1 MPRGSWIQALLL
13 ACATLALSLG
23 VVRADVVCLANGNK
37 IEGLVLEEGEAQLVV
52 RTVAGTMRIPKRD
65 VASIDR
71 EGLNR
76 SRLRLARGAAQSG
89 DRPQAAR
96 LYQQVIDG
104 STQAGEESTA
114 KLARTELAALEAS
127 APLAADVLDDPV
139 RGAGADAWSGSGDPF
154 VEPEREALIRELEA
168 AAAARPE
175 VLARLVSELYRRGE
189 RRHET
194 GQCRLAASDY
204 ARAGRWVA
212 DAEDKDAL
220 GHRERRC
227 RMEVAG
233 RALRRGDG
241 RLAAEAVRS
250 IVGPSQQGRLASYYL
265 GRSNE
270 LLHQPDEARAS
281 FLTALGDVSVP
292 ADRDLATL
300 RELARLASAG
310 VPVDARTPGVA
321 PGWGWLQTE
330 HFSVLVE
337 GTAEPGLG
345 GQLEAMR
352 REVIERLGLKRL
364 DDRARIALII
374 FATQRSY
381 DGSPGATSWSA
392 GHATRLRA
400 QDDVVPTI
408 YLHVEGDAQ
417 SRLRHELTHILVG
430 DALDDA
436 LLPMW
441 CVEGVAI
448 HAETEASRRLWR
460 EQARYLAARGRL
472 RPPREALGQMLLP
485 MTDDA
490 AEIGAFYVNAGLLF
504 DVLAGRA
511 GVSRTLEAARRI
523 NAEGPDAAL
532 RAAGFDARGFEADV
546 LEALRSR

>member
-1 MPRGSWIQALLL
+1 MPRGSWVQALLL
-13 ACATLALSLG
+13 ASLTLAAPI
-23 VVRADVVCLANGNK
+23 RADVVRLANGNK
-37 IEGLVLEEGEAQLVV
+37 IEGLVLEEGDAQLVV
-52 RTVAGTMRIPKRD
+52 RTVAGTMRIPKRE

-71 EGLNR
+71 ESASR
-76 SRLRLARGAAQSG
+76 SKLRLARGASQAG
-89 DRPQAAR
+89 DRGQAAR
-96 LYQQVIDG
+96 LYQQVIDAA
-104 STQAGEESTA
+104 TQAGEESTA
-114 KLARTELAALEAS
+114 KLARAELAALEAS
-127 APLAADVLDDPV
+127 APAAADVQDGLIP
-139 RGAGADAWSGSGDPF
+139 READAWSGSGDPF
-154 VEPEREALIRELEA
+154 AEEEKEALIRELEA
-168 AAAARPE
+168 AASARPE
-175 VLARLVSELYRRGE
+175 VLPRLVSELYRRGE

-204 ARAGRWVA
+204 ARSARWVPEAA
-212 DAEDKDAL
+212 DKEAL
-220 GHRERRC
+220 GQRERRC

-241 RLAAEAVRS
+241 RLSAEAVRP
-250 IVGPSQQGRLASYYL
+250 IVGASEQGRLASYYL

-270 LLHQPDEARAS
+270 LLHQPDEARAA
-281 FLTALGDVSVP
+281 FLAALGDVTVP

-321 PGWGWLQTE
+321 PGWAWLQTE

-337 GTAEPGLG
+337 GKAEAGLG
-345 GQLEAMR
+345 GQLELTR
-352 REVIERLGLKRL
+352 REVIERLGLRRL
-364 DDRARIALII
+364 DDRARIALIV

-460 EQARYLAARGRL
+460 EQARYLGARGRL
-472 RPPREALGQMLLP
+472 RPARDALGQMLLP

-490 AEIGAFYVNAGLLF
+490 AEIGAFYVNAALLF
-504 DVLAGRA
+504 DVLAARV
-511 GVSRTLEAARRI
+511 GVVRTLESARRI

-532 RAAGFDARGFEADV
+532 RAAGLSTGGFEADV

>member
-13 ACATLALSLG
+13 VSLTLAAAPG
-23 VVRADVVCLANGNK
+23 PARGDVVRLANGNK
-37 IEGLVLEEGEAQLVV
+37 IEGLVLEEGDAQLVV
-52 RTVAGTMRIPKRD
+52 RTVAGTMRIPRRE

-71 EGLNR
+71 ETASR
-76 SRLRLARGAAQSG
+76 SRLRLARGAAQAG
-89 DRPQAAR
+89 DVAQAAR
-96 LYQQVIDG
+96 LYQQVIDAA
-104 STQAGEESTA
+104 TQAGEESTV
-114 KLARTELAALEAS
+114 KLARGELEALQAS
-127 APLAADVLDDPV
+127 APSSADLADDPTRRV
-139 RGAGADAWSGSGDPF
+139 ADAWNGSGDPF
-154 VEPEREALIRELEA
+154 IEEEREALIRELEA
-168 AAAARPE
+168 AAGTRPE
-175 VLARLVSELYRRGE
+175 VLARLVAELYRRGE

-204 ARAGRWVA
+204 ARSARWA
-212 DAEDKDAL
+212 QDASDREAL
-220 GHRERRC
+220 GQRERRC

-241 RLAAEAVRS
+241 RLAAEAVRTL
-250 IVGPSQQGRLASYYL
+250 VGTSDQGRLASYYL
-265 GRSNE
+265 GRSSE
-270 LLHQPDEARAS
+270 LLHQPEEARTA
-281 FLTALGDVSVP
+281 FLAALGDVSVP

-321 PGWGWLQTE
+321 PGWAWLQTE

-337 GTAEPGLG
+337 GTAEAGLG
-345 GQLEAMR
+345 AQLETTR
-352 REVIERLGLKRL
+352 REVIERLGLRRL
-364 DDRARIALII
+364 DDRARIALIL

-490 AEIGAFYVNAGLLF
+490 SEIGAFYVNAALLF
-504 DVLAGRA
+504 DVLAARA
-511 GVSRTLEAARRI
+511 GVARTLEAARRI
-523 NAEGPDAAL
+523 NAEGTDAAL
-532 RAAGFDARGFEADV
+532 RSAGLNAAGFEADV